1 MFETILETIS
11 NPKFMLV
18 VAAVVACIIYP
29 FAMHWIVDSQTWNSV
44 SAVQKIKKKQKK
56 INLRLRVADAHVRH

>member
-18 VAAVVACIIYP
+18 VASVAFIGAGLAG
-29 FAMHWIVDSQTWNSV
+29 FERDQVREWGSFVGV
-44 SAVQKIKKKQKK
+44 SRFSAFFI
-56 INLRLRVADAHVRH
+56 